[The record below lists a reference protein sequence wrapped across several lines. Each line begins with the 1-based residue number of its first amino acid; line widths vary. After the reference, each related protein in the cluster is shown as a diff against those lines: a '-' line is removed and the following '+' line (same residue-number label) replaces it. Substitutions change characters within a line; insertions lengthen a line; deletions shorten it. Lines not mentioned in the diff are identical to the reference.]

1 LLLILHNKNWFW
13 LLRKGVA
20 GQRARAVQHI
30 SGKAAQSK
38 ANFEVRKGNASPAML
53 ELAIL
58 KRLIMAV
65 WLILLAPHPA
75 AALDQVSMQLKWK
88 HQFQFA
94 GYYAALEQGFYRDAG
109 LDVTIREGGPGID
122 VAGEVATGKADFGVC
137 SASVLREWTLDRRL
151 VVLAAIFQHSPVI
164 ILVPRRAD
172 ISSVSDLRGRRLMD
186 SPGSDEIAAMLKREG
201 VDYQAMPRVIHDGN
215 SRDLL
220 AGKADAMV
228 AYSTNEPFVLD
239 QLGAAYRIFSPEAYG
254 IDFYGDNLCASEAE
268 VKAHPDEV
276 AAFRAASVKGW
287 AYALAHKEATVDL
300 ILKTYSVK
308 KSRAALLFEAERTET
323 LVGQDPSRIGEQDRA
338 RWQRIATTYRN
349 LGLLKDDKLPAALIW
364 EANDVSGW
372 WLIPLLVGGLAI
384 AVFVRYRSRRFL
396 RRALNRLSALP
407 FFERR
412 GRPRLSLVMSLLF
425 IVLSIPILIFI
436 LIYNYSKNSA
446 AMVSILNEAV
456 VQTSNASVERTET
469 LIENTEGPLRFLAE
483 VAAADPGY
491 FRTEQ
496 SRDLLYRAL
505 ISATYIDAVYV
516 SFDDGYHRVVTRID
530 EDRRRSD
537 PDIPATANWHSSYI
551 EAITFAL
558 RRTRHRTFFD
568 LWPHEVGG
576 YSGVTE
582 TDIRILPGYQS
593 AKITG
598 TLAVTEPSINPDTGF
613 PVLSLRVPI
622 FHGVDF
628 LGCASANITV
638 GVLSRFLDKHRTS
651 AHSTTLIADS
661 NTGKIIAFPDQQKGI
676 YLENGLLKIATVT
689 DIDDPNVREAY
700 REHSLVGAESF
711 VFRSPVN
718 GDDIIAA
725 FAKFPSGFGQ
735 PWQVITLTPI
745 DDFVGTLK
753 ATNRLMMVIII
764 ALTMI
769 ELFFIYLAS
778 SRLSRPVE
786 NVSRQLQEIESLHFD
801 TPTSQPSSI
810 REIARL
816 ETAASLLRTS
826 LKSFSSFVPLDV
838 VRQLI
843 KSGIP
848 LTLGVESRFLTVF
861 FSDLENFSSHSETLA
876 PADLLIQI
884 SAYLEEVSGAIAE
897 EGGTVDKF
905 IGDGVM
911 AFWNAPVQRADHIIR
926 ACAGALRAA
935 RRMERVNDAWEAEG
949 RPRIRIRI
957 GLNCANVLVG
967 NVGSTA
973 RLNYTALGDGVNVA
987 ARLEGINKVFGT
999 TICIS
1004 DSIYD
1009 QVQNEILAR
1018 PLKRVQVKGRK
1029 TEFMIYEL
1037 LGLRASGDPELRI
1050 RDRDE
1055 QLSAMTWE
1063 ASRLYEAGEFRAA
1076 EHAYCAILER
1086 FPGDS
1091 VIKLMIKE
1099 CDGRLSH
1106 SLSNPA
1112 PRP

>member
-1 LLLILHNKNWFW
+1 MRRRESIKPVCGAAADWPLAARTQQPNR
-13 LLRKGVA
+13 LR
-20 GQRARAVQHI
+20 
-30 SGKAAQSK
+30 
-38 ANFEVRKGNASPAML
+38 
-53 ELAIL
+53 
-58 KRLIMAV
+58 RLIMAAC
-65 WLILLAPHPA
+65 LMLLASHPA
-75 AALDQVSMQLKWK
+75 AALDRVSLQLKWK

-122 VAGEVATGKADFGVC
+122 VADEVASGKADFGVC
-137 SASVLREWTLDRRL
+137 SASVLREWTVGRRL
-151 VVLAAIFQHSPVI
+151 VVLAGIFQHSPVV

-201 VDYQAMPRVIHDGN
+201 VDYEAMPHVIHDGN
-215 SRDLL
+215 PRDLL

-268 VKAHPDEV
+268 VQAHPNQV

-300 ILKTYSVK
+300 ILKNYSLK
-308 KSRAALLFEAERTET
+308 KSRDALLFEAERTEA
-323 LVGQDPSRIGEQDRA
+323 LVGRDPNRIGEQDPA
-338 RWQRIATTYRN
+338 RWQRIAATYRK
-349 LGLLKDDKLPAALIW
+349 LGLLKDDRLPEALIW
-364 EANDVSGW
+364 EANDGSHW
-372 WLIPLLVGGLAI
+372 RRLIPLLTVPAGVAI
-384 AVFVRYRSRRFL
+384 VILVWYRNRLFL
-396 RRALNRLSALP
+396 RRALTKLSALP
-407 FFERR
+407 IFETI
-412 GRPRLSLVMSLLF
+412 GRPRLSLIMSLLF
-425 IVLSIPILIFI
+425 IGLSIPVLIFI
-436 LIYNYSKNSA
+436 LIYNYNKNSA
-446 AMVSILNEAV
+446 GMVSILNDAV
-456 VQTSNASVERTET
+456 AQTSHAGVERTET
-469 LIENTEGPLRFLAE
+469 LIENTEGPLRLLAE

-496 SRDLLYRAL
+496 SRNLLYRAL

-551 EAITFAL
+551 DAIGYAL

-568 LWPHEVGG
+568 IWPHEVGN
-576 YSGVTE
+576 YSVVTE

-593 AKITG
+593 AKTTG

-613 PVLSLRVPI
+613 PILSLRVPI

-638 GVLSRFLDKHRTS
+638 DVLSRFLDKHRTS
-651 AHSTTLIADS
+651 AHSTTFIADS
-661 NTGKIIAFPDQQKGI
+661 KSGKIIAFPNKQKGVR
-676 YLENGLLKIATVT
+676 LENGLLKIATVT
-689 DIDDPNVREAY
+689 DIDDPDVREAY
-700 REHSLVGAESF
+700 RQHSLVDEESF
-711 VFRSPVN
+711 VFRSPAN
-718 GDDIIAA
+718 GDDLIAA

-753 ATNRLMMVIII
+753 ATNRLMMVVIIV
-764 ALTMI
+764 LTMI
-769 ELFFIYLAS
+769 ELFFIYFAS
-778 SRLSRPVE
+778 NRLSRPVE
-786 NVSRQLQEIESLHFD
+786 NVSQQLQEIESLHFD
-801 TPTSQPSSI
+801 TPTSRPSNI

-816 ETAASLLRTS
+816 ESAAALLRTS

-848 LTLGVESRFLTVF
+848 LTLGVEPRFLTVF

-876 PADLLIQI
+876 PADLLVQI
-884 SAYLEEVSGAIAE
+884 STYLEEVSAAIAE

-911 AFWNAPVQRADHIIR
+911 AFWNAPVQRPDHVLR

-957 GLNCANVLVG
+957 GLNCANVLIG
-967 NVGSTA
+967 NVGSST
-973 RLNYTALGDGVNVA
+973 RLSYTALGDGVNVA

-1009 QVQNEILAR
+1009 QVRTEILAR

-1037 LGLRASGDPELRI
+1037 LAVRASDDPQLGVRN
-1050 RDRDE
+1050 RDE
-1055 QLSAMTWE
+1055 QLSAMTWQASQHIE
-1063 ASRLYEAGEFRAA
+1063 ARDFGAA
-1076 EHAYCAILER
+1076 ESAYRAILDN
-1086 FPGDS
+1086 FPGDP
-1091 VIKLMIKE
+1091 VAKYLLTE
-1099 CDGRLSH
+1099 CEEIREEE
-1106 SLSNPA
+1106 
-1112 PRP
+1112 PRTVSTRT

>member
-1 LLLILHNKNWFW
+1 MRN
-13 LLRKGVA
+13 
-20 GQRARAVQHI
+20 ARALGLLFLRR
-30 SGKAAQSK
+30 S
-38 ANFEVRKGNASPAML
+38 
-53 ELAIL
+53 
-58 KRLIMAV
+58 IMAAWAMALCLV
-65 WLILLAPHPA
+65 LAVPRHA
-75 AALDQVSMQLKWK
+75 VALERVSIQLKWK

-94 GYYAALEQGFYRDAG
+94 GYYAALERGFYRDAG

-122 VAGEVATGKADFGVC
+122 VADEVASGKADFGVC

-151 VVLAAIFQHSPVI
+151 VVLAGIFQHSPVV

-201 VDYQAMPRVIHDGN
+201 VDYEAMPHVIHDGN
-215 SRDLL
+215 PRDLL

-239 QLGAAYRIFSPEAYG
+239 QLGAAYRIFSPEVYG

-268 VKAHPDEV
+268 VKAHPDQV

-300 ILKTYSVK
+300 ILKSYSVK
-308 KSRAALLFEAERTET
+308 KSRDALLFEAERTEA
-323 LVGQDPSRIGEQDRA
+323 LVGRDPSRIGEQDPA
-338 RWQRIATTYRN
+338 RWQRIAATYRK
-349 LGLLKDDKLPAALIW
+349 LGLLKDDKLPEALIW
-364 EANDVSGW
+364 EANDGSQW
-372 WLIPLLVGGLAI
+372 RRLIPLLPVPAGLAI
-384 AVFVRYRSRRFL
+384 VILVWYRNRLLL
-396 RRALNRLSALP
+396 RRVLTRLSALP
-407 FFERR
+407 FFDTIA
-412 GRPRLSLVMSLLF
+412 RPRLSLIMSLLF
-425 IVLSIPILIFI
+425 IGLSIPILIFI
-436 LIYNYSKNSA
+436 LIYNYNKNSA
-446 AMVSILNEAV
+446 GMVSILNEAV
-456 VQTSNASVERTET
+456 AQSSHASVERTET

-505 ISATYIDAVYV
+505 TSAIYIDAVYV

-551 EAITFAL
+551 DPIGYSL
-558 RRTRHRTFFD
+558 RRTRHRSFFD
-568 LWPHEVGG
+568 MWPHEVGN
-576 YSGVTE
+576 YNAVTE

-593 AKITG
+593 AKTTG
-598 TLAVTEPSINPDTGF
+598 TLALTEPSINPDTGF
-613 PVLSLRVPI
+613 PILSLRVPI

-638 GVLSRFLDKHRTS
+638 DVLSRFLDKHRTS

-661 NTGKIIAFPDQQKGI
+661 KSGKIIAFPDPQKGVR
-676 YLENGLLKIATVT
+676 LENGLLKIATVT
-689 DIDDPNVREAY
+689 DIDDPDVREAY
-700 REHSLVGAESF
+700 RQHSLVDAESF

-718 GDDIIAA
+718 GDDLIAA
-725 FAKFPSGFGQ
+725 FAKFPGGFGQ

-764 ALTMI
+764 ALTTI
-769 ELFFIYLAS
+769 ELFFIYFAS

-786 NVSRQLQEIESLHFD
+786 NVSQQLQEIEGLHFD
-801 TPTSQPSSI
+801 APMSRPSNI

-816 ETAASLLRTS
+816 ESAASLLRTS

-848 LTLGVESRFLTVF
+848 LTLGVEPRFLTVF

-876 PADLLIQI
+876 PADLLVQI
-884 SAYLEEVSGAIAE
+884 SSYLEEVSAAIAE

-911 AFWNAPVQRADHIIR
+911 AFWNAPVQRPDHVIR
-926 ACAGALRAA
+926 ACAGAVRAA

-967 NVGSTA
+967 NVGSST
-973 RLNYTALGDGVNVA
+973 RLSYTALGDGVNVA

-1009 QVQNEILAR
+1009 QVRTEILAR
-1018 PLKRVQVKGRK
+1018 PLKRVQVKGRR

-1037 LGLRASGDPELRI
+1037 LALNGSHDPELRVRG
-1050 RDRDE
+1050 RDQE
-1055 QLSAMTWE
+1055 LCAMTWHASERVE
-1063 ASRLYEAGEFRAA
+1063 ARDFAGATR
-1076 EHAYCAILER
+1076 AYCAILET
-1086 FPGDS
+1086 FPDDA
-1091 VIKLMIKE
+1091 VAKLMLKE
-1099 CDGRLSH
+1099 CCERIESDLAIPVLEANQST
-1106 SLSNPA
+1106 SN
-1112 PRP
+1112 